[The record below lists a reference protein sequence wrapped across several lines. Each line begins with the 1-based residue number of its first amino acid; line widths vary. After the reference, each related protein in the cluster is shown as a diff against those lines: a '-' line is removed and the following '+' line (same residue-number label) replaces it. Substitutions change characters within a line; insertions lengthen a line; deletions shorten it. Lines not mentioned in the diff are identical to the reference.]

1 MNGTRQPHNKC
12 YLKIDITTDGLR
24 EQEVIERSGRLFVSQ
39 IFIDGEG
46 IGGYDDLASQS
57 DSGELDQLLGLA
69 SPSAVREAF
78 KKYDAR
84 NATYKYS

>member
-12 YLKIDITTDGLR
+12 KLNIDITTDGLR
-24 EQEVIERSGRLFVSQ
+24 EQEVIEHSGRLFVSQ

-46 IGGYDDLASQS
+46 IGVYDDLARQS
-57 DSGELDQLLGLA
+57 ASGELDQLLELA
-69 SPSAVREAF
+69 SPSAGREAF

-84 NATYKYS
+84 NATYEYS